1 MKVKI
6 YKPTEREAKTEAE
19 LRKAKAD
26 LSPVREQNARNDAI
40 NRRIRERYSLSEEL
54 SILRKAILNGAAAKS
69 SDSEFAEYSAYAEAC
84 IAQEGKGEGEG
95 GQ

>member
-54 SILRKAILNGAAAKS
+54 SILRKAILNRAAAKS
-69 SDSEFAEYSAYAEAC
+69 SDSEFAEYSAYAETC
-84 IAQEGKGEGEG
+84 IAQEGKGEGGE
-95 GQ
+95 